1 MEVKIELICF
11 KNMTKTMIM
20 FSNLLNIH
28 ISICIILALSGKKQ
42 NDYRLVRIYITNQIL
57 LFKKN
62 QNQIEICL
70 PQMLQKPI

>member
-57 LFKKN
+57 FKTN
-62 QNQIEICL
+62 LNQIEICL

>member
-11 KNMTKTMIM
+11 KYMTKAMIM
-20 FSNLLNIH
+20 VSILLNIH

-42 NDYRLVRIYITNQIL
+42 NNHRLVRNYITNQIL
-57 LFKKN
+57 LFKKI

-70 PQMLQKPI
+70 PQMLQKTI

>member
-11 KNMTKTMIM
+11 KNMTKTIIM

-57 LFKKN
+57 FKTN
-62 QNQIEICL
+62 LNQIEICL